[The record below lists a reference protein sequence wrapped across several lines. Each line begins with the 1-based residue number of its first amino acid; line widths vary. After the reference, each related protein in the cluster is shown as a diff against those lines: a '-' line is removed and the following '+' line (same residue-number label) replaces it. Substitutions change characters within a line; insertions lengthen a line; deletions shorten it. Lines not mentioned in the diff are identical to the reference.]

1 MKYYYNIL
9 YYVLCCDSFL
19 QDIMA
24 RRLVTNLKDEYLSC
38 SICLDQYRQ
47 PKTLPCD
54 HIFCHECLINHV
66 TRNIKTNKPQ
76 IEISCP
82 VCREKTIVKSKG
94 SFVVKSWVNALPTDS
109 LVGSLMQTLN
119 MHETYSRSPDVL
131 PKLCEK
137 HGGKP
142 CDAYCFTHAQLMC
155 WECAARD
162 HRSCNV
168 DSAGKAKH
176 LVQPQI
182 ESMKKDLEIHLTR
195 AREMSKSDETFKK
208 TKSHVL
214 KNLQHFERKLD
225 NVFTSAKH
233 QLSLLRTEVEHV
245 TKMHLDDRKNFYEAV
260 QSLLELKCSI
270 EILSTEQDAS
280 KLFASLEN
288 IKREME
294 TSVTKFLQIEKEN
307 ESSGEHYV
315 KFVGDDRLQEF
326 LNGYSSV
333 GFIDSNVPGSS
344 SAIDSLNTPRSA
356 PVSLSHIFKRSQSDG
371 SPNVTD

>member
-1 MKYYYNIL
+1 
-9 YYVLCCDSFL
+9 
-19 QDIMA
+19 MA
-24 RRLVTNLKDEYLSC
+24 RRLATNLKDEYLSC
-38 SICLDQYRQ
+38 SICLDQYQQ

-54 HIFCHECLINHV
+54 HIFCQQCLTNHL
-66 TRNIKTNKPQ
+66 TQNITTSKPR

-82 VCREKTIVKSKG
+82 VCREITIVKSKG
-94 SFVVKSWVNALPTDS
+94 NFDVKSWVKALPTDS

-119 MHETYSRSPDVL
+119 MHETCARSPDVL
-131 PKLCEK
+131 PKLCK
-137 HGGKP
+137 RHGGKP
-142 CDAYCFTHAQLMC
+142 CDAYCFTHSQLMC

-168 DSAGKAKH
+168 DSADKAKH
-176 LVQPQI
+176 LVQPEI
-182 ESMKKDLEIHLTR
+182 ESMKKDLECHLTR

-214 KNLQHFERKLD
+214 KSLHHFERRLD

-245 TKMHLDDRKNFYEAV
+245 TKMHLDERKNFYEAV

-270 EILSTEQDAS
+270 EILSAEQEAG

-288 IKREME
+288 LEKEMKS
-294 TSVTKFLQIEKEN
+294 SVSQFKTTEKEN
-307 ESSGEHYV
+307 ESCGEHYV
-315 KFVGDDRLQEF
+315 KFVVDERLQDF

-344 SAIDSLNTPRSA
+344 STVDSLNTPRSA
-356 PVSLSHIFKRSQSDG
+356 PVSLSHIFKRSQSD
-371 SPNVTD
+371 SSVNDAD